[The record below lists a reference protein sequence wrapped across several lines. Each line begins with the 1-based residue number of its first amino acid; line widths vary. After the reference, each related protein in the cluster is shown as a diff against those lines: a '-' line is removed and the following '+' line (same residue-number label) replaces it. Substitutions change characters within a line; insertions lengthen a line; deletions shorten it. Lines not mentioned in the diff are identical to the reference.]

1 MTLRGK
7 SNFRYFLQSVLLPYI
22 CTMFQQEKKDIFFDL
37 DHTIWDFDKNAE
49 ETLDELYYHYQFD
62 QLFQQESSTTFIKT
76 YTINNHRLWD
86 LYHHGK
92 IDKAELRR
100 ARFADTFTQLG
111 VDPSLFPNDFEEEY
125 LLICPQKT
133 NLFPHAH
140 ETLSYLYNNYNLH
153 LISNG
158 FKEACEVKL
167 ATSDLHKYFKN
178 IFISEVVGVNKP
190 DPRIFNYALD
200 KAHAKTDHSIMI
212 GDNIDADV
220 RGAMHVGMDA
230 IFFNPTQIEKPQ
242 DINHMI
248 HNLKELQEIL

>member
-1 MTLRGK
+1 
-7 SNFRYFLQSVLLPYI
+7 
-22 CTMFQQEKKDIFFDL
+22 MFKQDKKDIFFDL

-49 ETLDELYYHYQFD
+49 ETLDELYYQYRFD
-62 QLFQQESSTTFIKT
+62 QLFEKEEATEFIKT
-76 YTINNHRLWD
+76 YTVNNHRLWN

-100 ARFADTFTQLG
+100 ARFADTFTALG
-111 VDPSLFPNDFEEEY
+111 VDPNLFPKSFEEEY
-125 LLICPQKT
+125 LAICPQKT

-140 ETLSYLYNNYNLH
+140 ESLSYLYTNYNLH

-167 ATSDLHKYFKN
+167 AKSDLNKYFKN

-190 DPRIFNYALD
+190 DPRIFNFALD
-200 KAHAKTDHSIMI
+200 KAAAQTNSSMMI

-220 RGAMHVGMDA
+220 RGAMNVGMDA
-230 IFFNPTQIEKPQ
+230 VFFNPGQMDKPK
-242 DINHMI
+242 DIPYMI
-248 HNLKELQEIL
+248 CDLKELQTIL